1 MSGSPEDNV
10 RPIRKP
16 HRLRL
21 NCCIDCEAQ
30 INAQWDLAMES
41 RYADA
46 QVAVDEHEPRMD
58 TRFDRDDE
66 IEDSRGLW

>member
-1 MSGSPEDNV
+1 MNDDNV

-21 NCCIDCEAQ
+21 HHCVDCDAEVQ
-30 INAQWDLAMES
+30 AQWDLALES
-41 RYADA
+41 HYADD

-58 TRFDRDDE
+58 TRWDRDDE
-66 IEDSRGLW
+66 IEDSRGMW